1 MVCDFL
7 LQEGDMNSIFN
18 IYLRCSLDLVEK
30 ILESSQEI
38 SVLEAFGES
47 SVAVK
52 NSLIDLV
59 KSIDSAKRDLYP
71 SGFIE

>member
-52 NSLIDLV
+52 NSLIDFV
-59 KSIDSAKRDLYP
+59 KSIDSAKRDL
-71 SGFIE
+71 